1 MVNWSCN
8 QPNKETKPLKG
19 YLSLSS
25 RFGTEIE
32 TTGGK
37 EKRTRKE
44 RREEKG
50 RRKKKKKKS
59 WRRRRRGRQ
68 I

>member
-8 QPNKETKPLKG
+8 QPNKKTKPLKG

-25 RFGTEIE
+25 GFGTEIE
-32 TTGGK
+32 TTGAK
-37 EKRTRKE
+37 EKRIRKD

-50 RRKKKKKKS
+50 RRKKTRKKS
-59 WRRRRRGRQ
+59 WRRRRGRR